1 MKILFCSIN
10 PLNLQLGASKVIM
23 ELAAAMKKLG
33 CECKLASDSEISP
46 ASQHCFP
53 FKKLKVYSRDLA
65 LYLQKNAQKYDVVDY
80 DHVYLPYPRRDFT
93 SKTLFVAR
101 SVLLVQHFERIK
113 IPIFKGPLP
122 FLSWMI
128 RGPWRN
134 FVLKKS
140 IHMCHKTLQEADL
153 INVANVDDKVEL
165 ERRGFKS
172 EKIIVIPYGLTAERR
187 KEFLEVTPEPPSSPR
202 IAFVGTFDLRK
213 GGGEFPEI
221 VSNVVER
228 FPQARFRLLGARYRT
243 KEQVLRYFPRRLR
256 PYLEVITEYQPHE
269 LPNYLK
275 DCSLGIFPSYIEGFG
290 FGVLEML
297 AASLPVIGYDAP
309 GTTMILPPHF
319 LVSRGD
325 AVAMSRKIIDLL
337 IDKAKL
343 VAARS
348 WAKQRSFDFSWEVSA
363 QQTLEGYTRHLEEL
377 RRASR

>member
-1 MKILFCSIN
+1 
-10 PLNLQLGASKVIM
+10 
-23 ELAAAMKKLG
+23 
-33 CECKLASDSEISP
+33 
-46 ASQHCFP
+46 
-53 FKKLKVYSRDLA
+53 
-65 LYLQKNAQKYDVVDY
+65 
-80 DHVYLPYPRRDFT
+80 
-93 SKTLFVAR
+93 
-101 SVLLVQHFERIK
+101 
-113 IPIFKGPLP
+113 
-122 FLSWMI
+122 LSWMI